1 MKKKA
6 KSKTCKKDKLL
17 PGAVIN
23 KPGNSLNNKT
33 GGWRSFYPVR
43 DQKKCTKCGFCWM
56 FCPDNAIDEK
66 FDANLDYCKGSGICV
81 KVCPFGAIYM
91 KKEEK

>member
-1 MKKKA
+1 
-6 KSKTCKKDKLL
+6 
-17 PGAVIN
+17 
-23 KPGNSLNNKT
+23 
-33 GGWRSFYPVR
+33 
-43 DQKKCTKCGFCWM
+43 M